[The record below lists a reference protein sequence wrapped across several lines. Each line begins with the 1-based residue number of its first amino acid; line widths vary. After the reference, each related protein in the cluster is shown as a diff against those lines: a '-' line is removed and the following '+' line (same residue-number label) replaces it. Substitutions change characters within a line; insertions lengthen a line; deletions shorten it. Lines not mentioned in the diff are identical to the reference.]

1 MVEKKTIDCLTVGTK
16 QLELEKSMGK
26 VEGRQVAQHQNRQRI
41 EEGQKKHIVIVG
53 VDFFLVLQLIQC
65 NT

>member
-41 EEGQKKHIVIVG
+41 EEGQKKHIVIVE
-53 VDFFLVLQLIQC
+53 
-65 NT
+65 